1 MAVQQNNQPNQMN
14 IVLVKPDLKV
24 SISKEVSA
32 GDNPVKLGS
41 SEILLNASVLAQ
53 IPEVDGIYIFT
64 NLAKDVMLQQ
74 LTEKIHLVSFDSE
87 NLFEKLNNNSKNVFI
102 CWCGYNNFFG
112 GAPLPYMIRS
122 YYLMSKWKNKKC
134 YVVTDNR
141 GGMWPIDIDKQ
152 FSSHYDEPLWQKHL
166 QWLPH
171 TNFNDWV
178 RDTDLLVQ
186 SRNVEAIKDIIKNKK
201 VKDFKSIRH
210 ISLEFLPLLSK
221 QQKFNENPSID
232 CFFSSQNFV
241 TLTPYRKNQLAQYL
255 DKCHD
260 ITLVGTNPQAMF
272 DQPRQGNLKIKLVND
287 GSYPQPIEG
296 INYFDFPK
304 FLYTAASQVVLSEK
318 EYEKCGLMPNRL
330 AEGVASKV
338 VNFIHKTVDPNKEF
352 FAKSPELQDFLYLE
366 TEDELNEKI
375 ALIKNDKAFFKH
387 ICQEQCKAVGKDEY
401 EQLKQDWKSYLLA

>member
-1 MAVQQNNQPNQMN
+1 MAVQQDSQPNQMN

-24 SISKEVSA
+24 SMSKEVSA
-32 GDNPVKLGS
+32 GDNPIKLGS
-41 SEILLNASVLAQ
+41 SEVLLNASVLAQ

-74 LTEKIHLVSFDSE
+74 LTAKIHLVSFDSE

-134 YVVTDNR
+134 YVITDNR

-152 FSSHYDEPLWQKHL
+152 FNSHYDEPLWQKYL
-166 QWLPH
+166 QWLPY

-186 SRNVEAIKDIIKNKK
+186 SRNVEAIREVIKNKK
-201 VKDFKSIRH
+201 VKDFKTIRH
-210 ISLEFLPLLSK
+210 ISLEYLPLLSK
-221 QQKFNENPSID
+221 QQKFNENPNVD

-241 TLTPYRKNQLAQYL
+241 TLTPYRKNKLAQYL

-272 DQPRQGNLKIKLVND
+272 DSLRQADLKIKLVND
-287 GSYPQPIEG
+287 GSYPKPIEG

-304 FLYTAASQVVLSEK
+304 FLYTAASQLVLSEK

-330 AEGVASKV
+330 AECVASKV

-366 TEDELNEKI
+366 SEEELNDKI

-387 ICQEQCKAVGKDEY
+387 ICQEQCKAVGKEEY

>member
-1 MAVQQNNQPNQMN
+1 MN

-24 SISKEVSA
+24 FMSKEVSA
-32 GDNPVKLGS
+32 GDNPIKLGS
-41 SEILLNASVLAQ
+41 SELLFNASVLAQ

-64 NLAKDVMLQQ
+64 TLAKNVLLQQ
-74 LTEKIHLVSFDSE
+74 LTAKIHLVSFDSE
-87 NLFEKLNNNSKNVFI
+87 KLFDKLNSDSKNVFI

-141 GGMWPIDIDKQ
+141 SDMWPIDIDKH
-152 FSSHYDEPLWQKHL
+152 FNSHYGEPLWQKYL

-186 SRNVEAIKDIIKNKK
+186 SRNVEAIKELIKNKK

-210 ISLEFLPLLSK
+210 ISLEYLPLLSK
-221 QQKFNENPSID
+221 QQKFNETPSVG
-232 CFFSSQNFV
+232 CFFSSQNFI
-241 TLTPYRKNQLAQYL
+241 TLTQYRKNQLAQYL

-260 ITLVGTNPQAMF
+260 ITLVGTNPQSMF
-272 DQPRQGNLKIKLVND
+272 DPLRQSGLKIKLVND

-304 FLYTAASQVVLSEK
+304 FLYTAASQIVLSEK

-366 TEDELNEKI
+366 TEDELNDKI
-375 ALIKNDKAFFKH
+375 ALIKSDKAFFKH